1 VGAEGEGDFGGGDLG
16 VDSPLGGSGN
26 VVDVA
31 DSSDE
36 EAEEVLPLRE
46 RLKKRMKMAKGVQ

>member
-1 VGAEGEGDFGGGDLG
+1 
-16 VDSPLGGSGN
+16 
-26 VVDVA
+26 VDVA